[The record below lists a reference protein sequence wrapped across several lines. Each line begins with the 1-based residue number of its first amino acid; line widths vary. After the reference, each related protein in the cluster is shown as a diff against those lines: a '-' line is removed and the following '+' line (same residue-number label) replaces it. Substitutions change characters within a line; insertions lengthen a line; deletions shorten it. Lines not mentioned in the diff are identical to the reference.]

1 MIVSEH
7 EYFRE
12 GGIFHGFVPLVM
24 GTRLE
29 VLLTGAEEN
38 LCGAL
43 WEHMCVTAGR
53 LQCMMDRFDPESE
66 VSRINSAGESS
77 LSPEMS
83 VIISVCEHF
92 RKSTCGLFD
101 IGRGTVD
108 WDNALDEECSIINL
122 HGGNLDFGG
131 VGKGYLLKR
140 FKEMLQ
146 DAGITTAYI
155 DFGGSSI
162 MALGHHPYGDCWKVG
177 VTDPFSGAVIREI
190 ELVDMSM
197 STSGNQPG
205 YDGHITDPRNGMPVT
220 GRKLVTILSPDPL
233 TAEIAST
240 AAMIAD
246 EKNIAFIRENNEIA
260 EIFGLSTISYGK

>member
-12 GGIFHGFVPLVM
+12 GKIFHGFVPLIM

-29 VLLTGAEEN
+29 VLLTGVAEN
-38 LCGAL
+38 VCGTL
-43 WEHMCVTAGR
+43 WECMCGTAGR
-53 LQCMMDRFDPESE
+53 LQSMMNRFDPESE
-66 VSRINSAGESS
+66 VSRINAAGKSVLSAG
-77 LSPEMS
+77 MS
-83 VIISVCEHF
+83 GIISVCEHF
-92 RKSTCGLFD
+92 RKSTGGLFD

-108 WDNALDEECSIINL
+108 WENALDENRSIINL

-131 VGKGYLLKR
+131 IGKGYLLK
-140 FKEMLQ
+140 KYKDMLR
-146 DAGITTAYI
+146 ASGITTAYI

-162 MALGHHPYGDCWKVG
+162 MALGHHPYGKCWKVG
-177 VTDPFSGAVIREI
+177 VTDPFSGALIREV

-205 YDGHITDPRNGMPVT
+205 YDGHITDPRNGLPVS
-220 GRKLVTILSPDPL
+220 GRKLVTVLSQDPL
-233 TAEIAST
+233 TAEIVST

-246 EKNIAFIRENNEIA
+246 EKNIAFIKENNEIA
-260 EIFGLSTISYGK
+260 EIFGLSTITYGK

>member
-1 MIVSEH
+1 MLDSEH

-12 GGIFHGFVPLVM
+12 GQVFHGFVPLIM

-29 VLLTGAEEN
+29 VLMAGVEEG
-38 LCGAL
+38 LCGKL
-43 WEHMCVTAGR
+43 WESMCAVAER
-53 LQCMMDRFDPESE
+53 LQSLMNRFDPGSE
-66 VSRINSAGESS
+66 VSRINSAGEAI

-83 VIISVCEHF
+83 GIISICEHF
-92 RKSTCGLFD
+92 RKSTGGLFD
-101 IGRGTVD
+101 IGRGTID
-108 WDNALDEECSIINL
+108 WENAFDEGHSCISL

-131 VGKGYLLKR
+131 IGKGYLLKEYR
-140 FKEMLQ
+140 KMLL
-146 DAGITTAYI
+146 DAGVATAYI

-162 MALGHHPYGDCWKVG
+162 MALGHHPYGNCWKVG
-177 VTDPFSGAVIREI
+177 VMDPYSGAKIREI

-205 YDGHITDPRNGMPVT
+205 YEGHITDPRNGLPVT
-220 GRKLVTILSPDPL
+220 GRRLVTILSPDPL

-246 EKNIAFIRENNEIA
+246 EEDIAFIKENNEIA
-260 EIFGLSTISYGK
+260 EISGLSSTSYGK

>member
-12 GGIFHGFVPLVM
+12 GRIFHGFVPLIM

-29 VLLTGAEEN
+29 VLLTGVEEN
-38 LCGAL
+38 LCAAL
-43 WEHMCVTAGR
+43 WERMCGTAGR
-53 LQCMMDRFDPESE
+53 LQSMMNRFDPESE
-66 VSRINSAGESS
+66 VSRINSAGVSP

-83 VIISVCEHF
+83 GIISECEHF
-92 RKSTCGLFD
+92 RKSTGGLFD

-108 WDNALDEECSIINL
+108 WGNALDEERSIIDL
-122 HGGNLDFGG
+122 RGGNLDFGG
-131 VGKGYLLKR
+131 IGKGYLLKKY
-140 FKEMLQ
+140 KEMLLE
-146 DAGITTAYI
+146 AGITTAYI

-177 VTDPFSGAVIREI
+177 VRDPFSGALIREI

-205 YDGHITDPRNGMPVT
+205 YDGHITDPRNGLPVT

-240 AAMIAD
+240 AVMIAD
-246 EKNIAFIRENNEIA
+246 EKNIAFIKENNEIA
-260 EIFGLSTISYGK
+260 EILGLSTIPNGK